1 MFHYS
6 DFPTKIETQI
16 ETWKALFKK
25 KNIALLNLFYYYRF
39 ILPYVKSCLMT

>member
-16 ETWKALFKK
+16 ETWKALLKK
-25 KNIALLNLFYYYRF
+25 TIALLHLFYYYRF
-39 ILPYVKSCLMT
+39 ILLYIKSRLMT